1 MSDTG
6 GTMEVAREYWGVR
19 MARRGYDANKDL
31 NDPDGWGRWYQGQL
45 QKTAEARGLH
55 WEVAASK
62 VYDVPR
68 GMTWPN
74 VQKQLDEIIAATPL
88 QPDMGRVAEYTRY
101 LKEKYNDGN
110 HGLPMSDRRWPG
122 YDPGL

>member
-74 VQKQLDEIIAATPL
+74 VQKQLDRDHCRHAATAGHGSRSRVHAL
-88 QPDMGRVAEYTRY
+88 SERKIQRRQPRPADV
-101 LKEKYNDGN
+101 
-110 HGLPMSDRRWPG
+110 
-122 YDPGL
+122 